1 MSSLRRIAPI
11 LAVAAA
17 GLALSGCGGGG
28 KNSAA
33 GTTTEAATTTRAATT
48 PANASGPCRPKEGS
62 KPAVSASERT
72 PLDPSK
78 TYVVE
83 MKTTEGTFAFT
94 LDQKSSPCATASFAA
109 LVRKGFFDGTI
120 FHRIV
125 PGFLIQGGDPTGT
138 GTGDPGYTVIDTPKR
153 GTRYTAGVVAMAKRG
168 DEPAG
173 ASGSQFFI
181 VTEGDLHLPPLYAVL
196 GRVTAGMPVVK
207 KIGTLGDLTTEKP
220 TKRIVVQRATLKES

>member
-1 MSSLRRIAPI
+1 MSSLRRIGPI
-11 LAVAAA
+11 LALAAA
-17 GLALSGCGGGG
+17 GLALAGCGGGG
-28 KNSAA
+28 KKTA
-33 GTTTEAATTTRAATT
+33 GTTTQAATTTATAA
-48 PANASGPCRPKEGS
+48 SPCRPKEGP
-62 KPAVSASERT
+62 KPAVSAAERT
-72 PLDPSK
+72 PLDPKK
-78 TYVVE
+78 TYMVE
-83 MKTTEGTFAFT
+83 MKTSEGTFTFT
-94 LDQKSSPCATASFAA
+94 LGQKTSPCSSASFAA

-138 GTGDPGYTVIDTPKR
+138 GTGDPGYTVVDKPKR
-153 GTRYTAGVVAMAKRG
+153 GTKYTAGVVAMAKRA

-181 VTEGDLHLPPLYAVL
+181 VTEGDLHLPPLYAVI

-220 TKRIVVQRATLKES
+220 TKRVVVERATLSER

>member
-1 MSSLRRIAPI
+1 MSSLSRIASI
-11 LAVAAA
+11 LALAAA
-17 GLALSGCGGGG
+17 GLALAGCGGGG
-28 KNSAA
+28 GGGGKKPE
-33 GTTTEAATTTRAATT
+33 TTSTAAATTTAA
-48 PANASGPCRPKEGS
+48 AAAAAPCRPKEGP

-78 TYVVE
+78 TYMVE
-83 MKTTEGTFAFT
+83 MKTSEGAFTFT
-94 LDQKSSPCATASFAA
+94 LDQKTSPCSTASFAA

-138 GTGDPGYTVIDTPKR
+138 GTGDPGYSVVDKPKR
-153 GTRYTAGVVAMAKRG
+153 GTKYTAGVVAMAKRG

-181 VTEGDLHLPPLYAVL
+181 VTEGNLGLPPLYAVI

-207 KIGTLGDLTTEKP
+207 KIGQLGDLTTEKP
-220 TKRIVVQRATLKES
+220 TKRIVVERATLKES